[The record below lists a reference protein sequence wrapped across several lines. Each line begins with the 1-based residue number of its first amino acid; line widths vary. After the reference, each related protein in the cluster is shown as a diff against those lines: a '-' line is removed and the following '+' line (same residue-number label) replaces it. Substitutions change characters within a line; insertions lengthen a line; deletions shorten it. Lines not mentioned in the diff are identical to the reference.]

1 VIGAFHGV
9 YAPKG
14 TPADAMNTISAAL
27 GHVANSPEL
36 TKQMSA
42 AGAGLVYLGRAE
54 APAYLARQD
63 QVYKRVIEDLGMAVA
78 AQK

>member
-14 TPADAMNTISAAL
+14 TPAEVMNAISSAL
-27 GHVANSPEL
+27 GRAAKSPEL
-36 TKQMSA
+36 MEQMA
-42 AGAGLVYLGRAE
+42 AASAGLVYLGRAE

-63 QVYKRVIEDLGMAVA
+63 QVYKRVIEDLCMAREA
-78 AQK
+78 SK